1 MFRKGHLVRGVSCKI
16 CTQYLG
22 HSSQAR
28 EETHWTWEEKPEMPQ
43 ERLGWEAWTWLRR
56 ADVCWAS
63 EDQPMFLLLLRAL
76 PSIVDFF
83 VIRLVALQWPL
94 MQHRGCELAAKKR
107 FVWSAERWKQ
117 IMEPTLENLD
127 ISHKNADFW
136 LPLRNQ
142 KICQHSARIST

>member
-76 PSIVDFF
+76 PSIADFF
-83 VIRLVALQWPL
+83 VIRLVTLQ
-94 MQHRGCELAAKKR
+94 
-107 FVWSAERWKQ
+107 
-117 IMEPTLENLD
+117 
-127 ISHKNADFW
+127 
-136 LPLRNQ
+136 
-142 KICQHSARIST
+142 